1 MRRKKMSILSMI
13 LTGIGIVV
21 GLIILTVL
29 SAFLVELVKAFGQM
43 HKDKSN
49 RQDIN
54 NGNHRQD

>member
-1 MRRKKMSILSMI
+1 MSILSMI

-21 GLIILTVL
+21 GLIVLTVL
-29 SAFLVELVKAFGQM
+29 LAFLMELVKAFGQIG
-43 HKDKSN
+43 KDKSD